1 MAENKEKKGLKSL
14 DMADLVNYEKAT
26 RLLCIKYENS
36 FKGYDGFPGTIC
48 ASVNEEVV
56 HGIPGNRVLEEGDI
70 ISIELMPI
78 SP

>member
-36 FKGYDGFPGTIC
+36 FKGYDGSMRDNFSKDDYDKFEKYNNFHMAILDEF
-48 ASVNEEVV
+48 EER
-56 HGIPGNRVLEEGDI
+56 IKEIDK
-70 ISIELMPI
+70 
-78 SP
+78 

>member
-36 FKGYDGFPGTIC
+36 FKGYDGSMRDNLSTTLQL
-48 ASVNEEVV
+48 
-56 HGIPGNRVLEEGDI
+56 VLGYIGSEI
-70 ISIELMPI
+70 VS
-78 SP
+78 S